1 MHMSTAYDVHNHWVI
16 KRNNSESETPTF
28 LGNVFRFKLKEI
40 VTYILYFASKVE
52 YLPFTSF
59 ASNFVY
65 AYLSLFFLVLME
77 ISNFK
82 GIKGD

>member
-1 MHMSTAYDVHNHWVI
+1 MSTAYDVHNHWVI
-16 KRNNSESETPTF
+16 KRNYSETPTF

-59 ASNFVY
+59 ASNFVHT
-65 AYLSLFFLVLME
+65 YLSLFF
-77 ISNFK
+77 
-82 GIKGD
+82 